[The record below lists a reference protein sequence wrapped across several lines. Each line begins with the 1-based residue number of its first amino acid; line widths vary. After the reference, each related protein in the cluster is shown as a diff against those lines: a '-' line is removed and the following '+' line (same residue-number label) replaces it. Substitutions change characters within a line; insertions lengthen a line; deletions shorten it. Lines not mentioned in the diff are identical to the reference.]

1 MEFDS
6 FNIEENKFLLRKKIR
21 LSVVPA
27 IVLSGLLWIVFVV
40 DYSGL
45 TDFNFSRL
53 GVYPLKLSGLWG
65 VVFSPFIHA
74 SFSHLLSNTI
84 PLIILMSML
93 FYFYSPI
100 AFSSFALLWLFSG
113 IITWLI
119 GRNSF
124 HVGASGLVFALVF
137 FLFFSGLLRRHI
149 PLAAVSMI
157 VAFVYGG
164 TVWSMFPVT
173 QYIDVS
179 ISWEAHLAGAI
190 AGLMVALLYRKQ
202 GPQKPVIVWEEEEQ
216 EEETIEPLEIG
227 SDVSLTAND
236 NEAENL

>member
-1 MEFDS
+1 MYF
-6 FNIEENKFLLRKKIR
+6 RA
-21 LSVVPA
+21 SV
-27 IVLSGLLWIVFVV
+27 I
-40 DYSGL
+40 
-45 TDFNFSRL
+45 
-53 GVYPLKLSGLWG
+53 
-65 VVFSPFIHA
+65 FSPFIHA

-113 IITWLI
+113 IITWFI

-149 PLAAVSMI
+149 PLVAVSMI

-216 EEETIEPLEIG
+216 EEEIIEPLEIG